1 MLNITKK
8 RFHKIK
14 KSKNQSK
21 KRLAKRRKRKKRNK
35 KSFRRGKRK
44 SYNLKKKSLKNQ
56 KGGGYTI
63 DYLEYDNALKA
74 PGYTIVTG
82 QQNDDGSIEEIES
95 INALGTKMAGSRK
108 GIITKLNKLENFT
121 IIVHFHDSKLS
132 NALNKAYKPFDNKDD
147 GKPDASQLQWLYK
160 KNGVKI
166 IKYKDLWNASA
177 GDSDKFEES
186 VIDAVIESHNDLLE
200 KIHVDNIKKAE
211 YKIGSSLRLSHIFTS
226 EDQLLINELLKDVA
240 VMDALFDIDDS
251 KFLPDAN
258 EKSLEKQLAILN
270 TSISTFVPEKIDVTE
285 ILKNSHDTIIENKNA
300 TVKFATQPVLEQ
312 LWLTNLLKAS
322 SFKQGNF
329 QEIVKRKKKFIV
341 DLRTEKF
348 TKKDGIAIKGGWSV
362 ARSDV
367 HVLQTKFRITEP
379 FAKIVS
385 TKMIQQQGIVQKPQK
400 GGAGKKSDD
409 KKKIKPAAK
418 PLSPVKKKKVVAKP
432 LSPGKKNKIS
442 ESKSSSVKKSDDKN
456 KKAVAKPLSPGKNSK
471 GKKTI
476 SSIEQLPSKEK
487 AAILELK
494 KRVDNLAVDNG
505 MKPLPT
511 LDVGDNVKKPKSLS
525 EKVSAL
531 EQVTKDLVSKIDSTQ
546 KNQKAIKDAK
556 KSAEKAKKMAL
567 DKKIASEAAAVV
579 AAKKGLDQA
588 EMKAKKIA
596 AKIDPN
602 KAKREKEDKIEA
614 ERQDKIDDELA
625 KILAFAEIISIDKEK
640 DQKDAKI
647 LADKL
652 KASGKYNPD
661 NKTGLTCSIVLSIY
675 GIPENNWAKVQGKI
689 KKDFDDFSA
698 KAGGDDETFYL
709 AAANTIKESLGIAI
723 PQEEKQK
730 IVKKL
735 SKGASMG
742 AQKILDKAE
751 FPEEYADQEGPP
763 PSYEES
769 KLHDSPG
776 SPLKKKGKM
785 KNTRPTVYLEAR
797 LKLDKDGEPA
807 AYQPDFTLEK
817 FGFHKDAQEWLRAV
831 NVNVQ

>member
-21 KRLAKRRKRKKRNK
+21 KRVAKRRKRKKRNK

-63 DYLEYDNALKA
+63 DYLEYDNALQA

-82 QQNDDGSIEEIES
+82 QQNDLGEIVEIEA

-108 GIITKLNKLENFT
+108 GIINKLKKLENFT
-121 IIVHFHDSKLS
+121 IIVHFHDSKLT
-132 NALNKAYKPFDNKDD
+132 NALNKVYKPFDNKDD

-166 IKYKDLWNASA
+166 IKYKELWNASA

-186 VIDAVIESHNDLLE
+186 VINAVIESQNDLLE
-200 KIHVDNIKKAE
+200 KIHGDNIKKAE
-211 YKIGSSLRLSHIFTS
+211 YKIGSSLRFSRKFTS
-226 EDQLLINELLKDVA
+226 EDQLLIHELLKDVA

-258 EKSLEKQLAILN
+258 EKALQRQLAILN
-270 TSISTFVPEKIDVTE
+270 TSLSTFVPEKINITE

-300 TVKFATQPVLEQ
+300 TVKFATKPVLEQ

-322 SFKQGNF
+322 SFKKGNF
-329 QEIVKRKKKFIV
+329 QEIVNRKKKFIV

-348 TKKDGIAIKGGWSV
+348 TKKDGIAIKGGWPV

-379 FAKIVS
+379 FAKILS

-409 KKKIKPAAK
+409 KN
-418 PLSPVKKKKVVAKP
+418 KKVVAKP
-432 LSPGKKNKIS
+432 SSPGKKNKIT
-442 ESKSSSVKKSDDKN
+442 ESKSSSSKSSDKK
-456 KKAVAKPLSPGKNSK
+456 KKKLDLKKVDSKPLSPGKNSK

-476 SSIEQLPSKEK
+476 SSIEELPSKEK
-487 AAILELK
+487 AAILDLK
-494 KRVDNLAVDNG
+494 TRVDNLAVDNG
-505 MKPLPT
+505 MKPLPS

-531 EQVTKDLVSKIDSTQ
+531 EQVTKDLVTKIDSTQ
-546 KNQKAIKDAK
+546 KNQKAIRDAK
-556 KSAEKAKKMAL
+556 KAAEKAKSLAL
-567 DKKIASEAAAVV
+567 DKKIASEAAEVI

-596 AKIDPN
+596 EKIDPK
-602 KAKREKEDKIEA
+602 KAIREKEDKIEA
-614 ERQDKIDDELA
+614 ERQDKIDDELS

-640 DQKDAKI
+640 EQKEAKI

-652 KASGKYNPD
+652 KASGKYDPD

-689 KKDFDDFSA
+689 KKDFDDFST
-698 KAGGDDETFYL
+698 KGGGDDETFYL

-735 SKGASMG
+735 SEGVSMG

-751 FPEEYADQEGPP
+751 FPEEFADQRGAP
-763 PSYEES
+763 PSYNDATS
-769 KLHDSPG
+769 NDPPG
-776 SPLKKKGKM
+776 SPGYKKRAASLKKKGKM

-797 LKLDKDGEPA
+797 LRLDKDGEPA